1 MKDKILRNSKEY
13 QRAVELISRQKDLE
27 AALKILVED
36 PVFKTDAGS
45 VAVNDDLLA
54 RLKKLSAAE
63 VDE

>member
-36 PVFKTDAGS
+36 PVFKTDAGF